1 MLSWLPSPVQ
11 GTILLMLL
19 VLNTLFWCFFLFLLV
34 ILKVVVPVQSFRR
47 WVSLGLTWIA
57 QSWAAGNSL
66 AVKHLLDVHWDVRLP
81 EGIDPNGQYLA
92 CANHRSWNDIV
103 ALMFA
108 FGRRAPFFKFFLKQE
123 LIWVPILGV
132 AWWALDYPFM
142 KRYSRAD
149 IERNPAL
156 KGKDMETTRKAC
168 EKFIDQ
174 PVMVLNFLEGTRFTP
189 AKHAAQQSPFQ
200 HLLKPKSGGLAFA
213 TAAFGERVNSLVN
226 ITIAYPSGTGGLWS
240 LLSGQ
245 VKEVVVHAETITIP
259 HEFYDGDYENDP
271 EFRKRYQAW
280 VSGLWTQKDQQIGQ
294 ILATYEAAK

>member
-11 GTILLMLL
+11 GTILLILL

-34 ILKVVVPVQSFRR
+34 ILKVVVPVHSFRR

-81 EGIDPNGQYLA
+81 EDIDPNGQYLA

-132 AWWALDYPFM
+132 A
-142 KRYSRAD
+142 
-149 IERNPAL
+149 
-156 KGKDMETTRKAC
+156 
-168 EKFIDQ
+168 
-174 PVMVLNFLEGTRFTP
+174 
-189 AKHAAQQSPFQ
+189 
-200 HLLKPKSGGLAFA
+200 
-213 TAAFGERVNSLVN
+213 
-226 ITIAYPSGTGGLWS
+226 
-240 LLSGQ
+240 
-245 VKEVVVHAETITIP
+245 
-259 HEFYDGDYENDP
+259 
-271 EFRKRYQAW
+271 
-280 VSGLWTQKDQQIGQ
+280 
-294 ILATYEAAK
+294 